1 MSTFVI
7 NVYAIMNANLHI
19 LNQKLE
25 LIQWL
30 STIED
35 ASIID
40 KIMNIRKNESKDWWD
55 SISESEKESIELGLK
70 DAEAGKLN
78 PHSKAQ
84 KLYEKWL

>member
-1 MSTFVI
+1 
-7 NVYAIMNANLHI
+7 MNLE
-19 LNQKLE
+19 LNIQNKKLE

-35 ASIID
+35 SSIIE
-40 KIMNIRKNESKDWWD
+40 KIMKLRDQESIDWWN
-55 SISESEKESIELGLK
+55 SISDNEKQSIEKGLE

-78 PHSKAQ
+78 PHTDAR

>member
-1 MSTFVI
+1 M
-7 NVYAIMNANLHI
+7 NVNLHI

-35 ASIID
+35 ATIIE
-40 KIMNIRKNESKDWWD
+40 KIMDLREKENKDWWK

-70 DAEAGKLN
+70 DAEARKLN
-78 PHSKAQ
+78 PHSKARE
-84 KLYEKWL
+84 LYEKWL